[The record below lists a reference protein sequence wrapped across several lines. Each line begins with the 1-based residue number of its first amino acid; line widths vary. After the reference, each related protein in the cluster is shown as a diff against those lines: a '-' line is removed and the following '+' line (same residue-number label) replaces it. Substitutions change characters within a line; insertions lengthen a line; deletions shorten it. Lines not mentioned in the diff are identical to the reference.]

1 MAIISIVK
9 LESLLFSGHVT
20 VRSSFNAMT
29 CHFLVKFQ
37 AKQLSLA
44 IVRTIILERKPVPM
58 VARAM
63 DVLLTAYSQ
72 AIKTG
77 TYYKRIV
84 ADEISPPNAPSTASG
99 EPITGIAT
107 SRSINQESESV
118 VTSDSDGP
126 SIGITERGKLLEANM
141 LRSEDLPTGHSQ
153 SQLNSN
159 ASQRNQSQVTSS
171 AATSPADFYSHVFAS
186 VEEEMTGDG
195 SYLTAIIVEFL
206 RRYSW
211 KMMSI
216 VYSTS

>member
-1 MAIISIVK
+1 
-9 LESLLFSGHVT
+9 
-20 VRSSFNAMT
+20 MT
-29 CHFLVKFQ
+29 CHFVDFQ

-58 VARAM
+58 VARAL

-77 TYYKRIV
+77 TYYKRIA
-84 ADEISPPNAPSTASG
+84 ADEISPSNAPSAAAG
-99 EPITGIAT
+99 ESITGIAT
-107 SRSINQESESV
+107 SRSINQVPESV
-118 VTSDSDGP
+118 ATSDSDGP
-126 SIGITERGKLLEANM
+126 SIGKTERGQLLEANM
-141 LRSEDLPTGHSQ
+141 VGSEDLPTGQ
-153 SQLNSN
+153 SQNH

-186 VEEEMTGDG
+186 IEEEMTGDG

-211 KMMSI
+211 KMHHPYVI
-216 VYSTS
+216 VKLVFSSLL